1 MDFRLQ
7 RCGNT
12 GFIHLFTATVYLI
25 RMSLSPLFAAAK
37 TLARVAALTIA
48 LVPAAH
54 ADGMGNS
61 SVALAVHPEAVP
73 IVPIRRTGTIIAADW
88 TIFKS
93 RFIRDDG
100 KLVDSFSALSHSEGQ
115 GYAMLLALG
124 ADDRATFDKVW
135 NWTRTNLKR
144 PTDSLLAWNWTP
156 TLGGPGG
163 AIGDSNDATDGDIL
177 VAWALHRAARQW
189 QAPAYDAAAKPI
201 ARDVLAKLVR
211 DVGGFAV
218 LLPGL
223 SGFEHDGAIT
233 VNLSYWIFPAFLS
246 LNEIVPSL
254 RWYELE
260 RSGLYLVSVARF
272 GASKL
277 QADWMVVKPNG
288 DGGLDLSLLPDK
300 PNYGFDAMRIPLY
313 LLWDGKASADNVAA
327 LLSFWKNCKDN
338 KIPATVNL
346 ISGTVSTYPIPPGM
360 RAIVA
365 AVEAHSA
372 QPNVR
377 VSAALIPTLPALAD
391 DKDYYSAALGLLVR
405 LALSERS

>member
-1 MDFRLQ
+1 MTF
-7 RCGNT
+7 
-12 GFIHLFTATVYLI
+12 
-25 RMSLSPLFAAAK
+25 SPIFAAARV
-37 TLARVAALTIA
+37 LAAAVLTVAGATVA
-48 LVPAAH
+48 SAGSAANQP
-54 ADGMGNS
+54 G
-61 SVALAVHPEAVP
+61 ALAVHAEAIP
-73 IVPIRRTGTIIAADW
+73 NIPMRRTGTIAASDW
-88 TIFKS
+88 AIFKD
-93 RFIRDDG
+93 RFIRENG

-124 ADDRATFDKVW
+124 ANDRATFDKVW

-163 AIGDSNDATDGDIL
+163 AVADSNDATDGDIL

-189 QAPAYDAAAKPI
+189 QTPAYDAAAKPI
-201 ARDVLAKLVR
+201 AQDVLDKLVR

-223 SGFEHDGAIT
+223 NGFEHDGAIT
-233 VNLSYWIFPAFLS
+233 INLSYWIFPAFMS

-260 RSGLYLVSVARF
+260 RSGLYLVSAARF
-272 GASKL
+272 GAMKL
-277 QADWMVVKPNG
+277 PADWMVVKPNG
-288 DGGLDLSLLPDK
+288 NGGLDLALLADK

-313 LLWDGKASADNVAA
+313 LLWDGKASADNLAS
-327 LLSFWKNCKDN
+327 LLLFWKNCKDN

-346 ISGTVSTYPIPPGM
+346 VSGTASAYQIPPGM
-360 RAIVA
+360 RAVVA
-365 AVEAHSA
+365 AVETHAT
-372 QPNVR
+372 QPDLR
-377 VSAALIPTLPALAD
+377 VSAALIPALPALAD

-405 LALSERS
+405 LALSETS

>member
-1 MDFRLQ
+1 MTF
-7 RCGNT
+7 
-12 GFIHLFTATVYLI
+12 
-25 RMSLSPLFAAAK
+25 SPIFAAARV
-37 TLARVAALTIA
+37 LAAAVLTVAGATVA
-48 LVPAAH
+48 SAGSAANQP
-54 ADGMGNS
+54 G
-61 SVALAVHPEAVP
+61 ALAVHAEAIP
-73 IVPIRRTGTIIAADW
+73 NIPMRRTGTIAASDW
-88 TIFKS
+88 AIFKD
-93 RFIRDDG
+93 RFIRENG

-124 ADDRATFDKVW
+124 ANDRATFDKVW

-156 TLGGPGG
+156 TLDGPGG
-163 AIGDSNDATDGDIL
+163 AIGDSNDATDGDI
-177 VAWALHRAARQW
+177 
-189 QAPAYDAAAKPI
+189 P
-201 ARDVLAKLVR
+201 
-211 DVGGFAV
+211 
-218 LLPGL
+218 
-223 SGFEHDGAIT
+223 

-277 QADWMVVKPNG
+277 PADWMVVKPNG

-338 KIPATVNL
+338 KIP
-346 ISGTVSTYPIPPGM
+346 
-360 RAIVA
+360 
-365 AVEAHSA
+365 
-372 QPNVR
+372 
-377 VSAALIPTLPALAD
+377 
-391 DKDYYSAALGLLVR
+391 
-405 LALSERS
+405 